1 MSWTITYSIIT
12 LPKTKSETTGMKQPE
27 LGKKIIELRKAKGF
41 TQEELV
47 DKCNIS
53 VRTLQRIE
61 TGEVTPRSYTIK
73 TILAA
78 LDYDLSTIQDT
89 DEMVTHTMIQSLKK
103 HLLLEIHPVVSPDY
117 FMKQLNI
124 AWISG
129 LLYFLIGFFEGAAE
143 YFRYK
148 DQVLIYSTTFYILIK
163 TSYVIAYII
172 FQRGFIFLGGLF
184 KNYLLRIISFILIF
198 GNILI
203 IGYDIASLFYNS
215 IERQFVLGS
224 EAIVFG
230 CIGILYGI
238 SLRRLRKQL
247 GTVATYAGVFE
258 LLAGCF
264 FLTIVLSFMG
274 FIVRIPAELIEI
286 IMLYKS
292 VDIIKSKQEESILP
306 YPGAGYTEK

>member
-1 MSWTITYSIIT
+1 
-12 LPKTKSETTGMKQPE
+12 MKQPE
-27 LGKKIIELRKAKGF
+27 LGKKISELRKIKGL

-47 DKCNIS
+47 EKCNIS

-78 LDYDLSTIQDT
+78 LDYDLSTIHMSDDT
-89 DEMVTHTMIQSLKK
+89 VIHSTVRSLKK
-103 HLLLEIHPVVSPDY
+103 YILLDIDLAASTDY
-117 FMKQLNI
+117 FIKQLNI

-129 LLYFLIGFFEGAAE
+129 ILYFLIGFFEGAAE

-148 DQVLIYSTTFYILIK
+148 NDVLIYSTELYVIIKISSLLFYIL
-163 TSYVIAYII
+163 
-172 FQRGFIFLGGLF
+172 FQRGFVFIGGLY
-184 KNYLLRIISFILIF
+184 KNYLLRITSLILIF

-203 IGYDIASLFYNS
+203 IGYDIASIFYDS
-215 IERQFVLGS
+215 VERQFVLGS

-238 SLRRLRKQL
+238 SLRRLQKPI
-247 GTVATYAGVFE
+247 GTVANYAGAFV

-264 FLTIVLSFMG
+264 FLTVVLSFMG
-274 FIVRIPAELIEI
+274 FIMQIPAELFEI
-286 IMLYKS
+286 ILIYKS
-292 VDIIKSKQEESILP
+292 TDIIKSTQEETSL
-306 YPGAGYTEK
+306 K

>member
-1 MSWTITYSIIT
+1 MSWTITSSIIT
-12 LPKTKSETTGMKQPE
+12 LPKTISETIAMKQPE
-27 LGKKIIELRKAKGF
+27 LGKKILELRKAKGF

-78 LDYDLSTIQDT
+78 LDDDLSAIQDT
-89 DEMVTHTMIQSLKK
+89 DETVTRTLIQSLKK
-103 HLLLEIHPVVSPDY
+103 HLLLEIHPAVSPDY
-117 FMKQLNI
+117 FTQQLNI

-148 DQVLIYSTTFYILIK
+148 DQVIIYSTTFYILIK
-163 TSYVIAYII
+163 TSYVIAHIL
-172 FQRGFIFLGGLF
+172 FQRGFIFLGGLY

-203 IGYDIASLFYNS
+203 IGYDIASLFYDS
-215 IERQFVLGS
+215 LERQFVLGS

-258 LLAGCF
+258 LLTGCF
-264 FLTIVLSFMG
+264 FLTVVLSFVG
-274 FIVRIPAELIEI
+274 FIVRIPAELLEI

-292 VDIIKSKQEESILP
+292 VDIIKSKQEERILTARE
-306 YPGAGYTEK
+306 AGFTEK

>member
-148 DQVLIYSTTFYILIK
+148 DQVLIYSTTLYILIK

-264 FLTIVLSFMG
+264 FLTVVLSFMG